1 MIKYNFI
8 FNSPTFLEV
17 KIHGVDI
24 WNNHIQLFGQINI
37 VVTETKT
44 QNRYTLYQKVLR
56 SLKVLL
62 VRVLIFSVSSI
73 CMSDLIIY

>member
-1 MIKYNFI
+1 MVLI
-8 FNSPTFLEV
+8 FGTITFSV
-17 KIHGVDI
+17 
-24 WNNHIQLFGQINI
+24 FGQINI

-62 VRVLIFSVSSI
+62 VRVLIFSVSLI